1 MGEELSTTSC
11 PVLTEALLCIMKAS
25 LWTVVWDTVI
35 KMGSITTTPIFCA
48 MRPELQLERMIPINV
63 CWLDGPEMVFQSM
76 GIVRTPPGLSLPLA
90 TLCLPLLPR
99 PRSQLLPLTLNLLKI
114 SAHMSMIRM
123 HLILA
128 HAIWMKG

>member
-25 LWTVVWDTVI
+25 LWTVVCDTVI

-76 GIVRTPPGLSLPLA
+76 GIVRTLRDSVYLLLHFVFHCYLVHGLN
-90 TLCLPLLPR
+90 CCR
-99 PRSQLLPLTLNLLKI
+99 
-114 SAHMSMIRM
+114 
-123 HLILA
+123 
-128 HAIWMKG
+128 